1 MMKDIGKRIGL
12 EDFFFN
18 RLADIYDAERRFVKC
33 FAALG
38 IAAGHDMLKEILVLN
53 IQTTEKHLGHLS
65 AIMERFNRD
74 ETNGKCEI
82 VGCLTE
88 QASVMIRDLETGSP
102 LRDVALI
109 CLVQVIQHY
118 KIASYGSLLSLA
130 DELNH
135 QKVRILIEECLLD
148 EKTTDFYLTEV
159 AREFINPAAK

>member
-1 MMKDIGKRIGL
+1 MMKDIRKRIGL

-18 RLADIYDAERRFVKC
+18 RLADIYDAERRFMKC

-53 IQTTEKHLGHLS
+53 IRTTQKHLGHLS

-74 ETNGKCEI
+74 ETNGRCEI

-88 QASVMIRDLETGSP
+88 QASDLIRDLETGSP

-109 CLVQVIQHY
+109 CLVQMIQHY
-118 KIASYGSLLSLA
+118 KIASYGNLMSLA
-130 DELNH
+130 VELNH
-135 QKVRILIEECLLD
+135 QKVKLLIEECLVD
-148 EKTTDFYLTEV
+148 EKRLDFYLTEI
-159 AREFINPAAK
+159 ARNFINPAAI